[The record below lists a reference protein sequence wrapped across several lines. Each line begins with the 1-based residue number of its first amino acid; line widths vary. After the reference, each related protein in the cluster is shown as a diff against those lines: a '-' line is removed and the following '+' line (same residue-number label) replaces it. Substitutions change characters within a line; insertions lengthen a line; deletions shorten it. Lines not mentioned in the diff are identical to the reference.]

1 MRIAFVIFF
10 FLGLISCKNAGDS
23 NESIESEMSDTT
35 TVTDVTKE
43 MDSPYTPE
51 VDKEDKSVLIIENT
65 KTIEGELNA
74 KTQKLSY
81 RVKGSISKEMVIQ
94 LMSQNQD
101 IYFNLRVEGGETITE
116 KQRKYMFTVASSEV
130 LVIDVT
136 SDKPI
141 TSKSVISTIISQL

>member
-141 TSKSVISTIISQL
+141 TSKAVISTIISQL